1 MLYTYPCPEISLQP
15 HPSEPPTTELAM
27 LRFTGG
33 CFISLWFANPHV
45 RSFEGSPIGAAA
57 VCLLPRWLALLLG
70 ATTSPDVHCILTSER
85 QQTFWPNETYLTAAA
100 WSSFSFVLCLCWRE
114 NGVCKVLKVEGLVGL
129 AKCRQAMESQ
139 LKWTDLSEFLP
150 RFCGD
155 TFSLLWCVTVLQ
167 WYSGPVLQVTG
178 TLLWCVA
185 HQEEL
190 RGGLQ
195 KKSRV

>member
-1 MLYTYPCPEISLQP
+1 
-15 HPSEPPTTELAM
+15 M

-167 WYSGPVLQVTG
+167 WYSGPVVQWSSVTG
-178 TLLWCVA
+178 DRDIAVMCGPPRRTKRWVA
-185 HQEEL
+185 EKNQGFSKNSPQFVVEIYPETYIE
-190 RGGLQ
+190 
-195 KKSRV
+195 V